1 MGRKAKPLTDRI
13 VDDIDLTGPGTAQE
27 VASCF
32 RIRLKRASAT
42 LSNLTRAGR
51 LVVVG
56 RFYNTDGNR
65 YPAPI
70 YGTPSQARQG
80 ADPRGLSEIF
90 RRKPA

>member
-13 VDDIDLTGPGTAQE
+13 VEDIDDTGPGTAQE
-27 VASCF
+27 IAACF
-32 RIRLKRASAT
+32 KMQLKSASAT

-51 LVVVG
+51 LVVIG